1 LRSGIALHNGGTLT
15 PQMVVTTLSVANPD
29 WRVRAEQGDVVIQS
43 EAPQTNLLTEVTER
57 RNSICLTDDSGHW
70 IGSGPFRISVF
81 QPGQTID
88 LRAFDDAWQG
98 RPFVDEIRIQMG
110 KPLSDQ
116 AADLQLNKA
125 DLIEGDYTQQPG
137 GGSSTVAYTRPN
149 ELFALAFSRNHL
161 ASSNVKL
168 REALADSVDRNAIY
182 SVLLQRLGE
191 PAGALLPE
199 WISGY
204 AHLFGTMQD
213 LGAARQLRIQAEWT
227 ASLSLAYDGSD
238 SLAKLI
244 AERVSVNAK
253 EAGITIQPRPESP
266 AFRGFDAELR
276 LVRLRL
282 QSPDRV
288 AALSHMGDLL
298 DINALRKAQPASSI
312 DALYGLERD
321 VVNEHSVIPLA
332 YVPESFV
339 AARGVHDFKMNP
351 WGEVNLG
358 NLWIEAP
365 K

>member
-1 LRSGIALHNGGTLT
+1 
-15 PQMVVTTLSVANPD
+15 
-29 WRVRAEQGDVVIQS
+29 
-43 EAPQTNLLTEVTER
+43 
-57 RNSICLTDDSGHW
+57 
-70 IGSGPFRISVF
+70 PFRISVF

-204 AHLFGTMQD
+204 
-213 LGAARQLRIQAEWT
+213 
-227 ASLSLAYDGSD
+227 
-238 SLAKLI
+238 
-244 AERVSVNAK
+244 
-253 EAGITIQPRPESP
+253 
-266 AFRGFDAELR
+266 
-276 LVRLRL
+276 
-282 QSPDRV
+282 
-288 AALSHMGDLL
+288 
-298 DINALRKAQPASSI
+298 
-312 DALYGLERD
+312 
-321 VVNEHSVIPLA
+321 
-332 YVPESFV
+332 
-339 AARGVHDFKMNP
+339 
-351 WGEVNLG
+351 
-358 NLWIEAP
+358 
-365 K
+365 